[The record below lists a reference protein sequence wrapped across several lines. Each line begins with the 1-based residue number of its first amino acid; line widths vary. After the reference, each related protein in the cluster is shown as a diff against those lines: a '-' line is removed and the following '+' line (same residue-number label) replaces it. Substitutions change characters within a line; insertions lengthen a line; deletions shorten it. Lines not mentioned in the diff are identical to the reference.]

1 MTQRVSEWLETPK
14 LDYHARQLAGVYRS
28 TVHFCDW
35 IEKMGYIHPSS
46 RQTILDLGCGLGA
59 NLEYM
64 GKRYP
69 GCKFIGVDLNSDFV
83 RKGNSIL
90 FDRRVDNCRIEYGD
104 WLNLDNSYKSV
115 FDGVISFQ
123 TISWFPDFR
132 EPLIAACNLEPKW
145 TAHTSLF
152 YDGPV
157 SCTNETHTH
166 DEEGNIKRNL
176 FYNVYSLPVVEK
188 FLRGN
193 GYRNFKAA
201 PFEIDVDLPN
211 TGEFRSYTERTV
223 DGRRIQISG
232 PVFMPWYF
240 IAAERGVA

>member
-14 LDYHARQLAGVYRS
+14 LDYHARQLDSVYRS
-28 TVHFCDW
+28 TIHFCDW
-35 IEKMGYIHPSS
+35 LEKMGYIHPDS
-46 RQTILDLGCGLGA
+46 RLTILDLGCGLGA
-59 NLEYM
+59 NIAYM

-69 GCKFIGVDLNSDFV
+69 GCKFIGVDINKGFVSEGNFILNE
-83 RKGNSIL
+83 RGIENCSIVH
-90 FDRRVDNCRIEYGD
+90 DD
-104 WLNLDNSYKSV
+104 WYQLGTYHKNV
-115 FDGVISFQ
+115 FDGIISLQ
-123 TISWFPDFR
+123 TLSWLPEFR
-132 EPLIAACNLEPKW
+132 EPLQVICGLHPRW

-166 DEEGNIKRNL
+166 DIQGNITRNL

-193 GYRNFKAA
+193 GYIDFKAA

-211 TGEFRSYTERTV
+211 TGEFRSYTEKTV
-223 DGRRIQISG
+223 DGRRIQA
-232 PVFMPWYF
+232 VVLH
-240 IAAERGVA
+240 RG

>member
-1 MTQRVSEWLETPK
+1 MTQRTTEWLDTPK
-14 LDYHARQLAGVYRS
+14 MDYHARQLAQVYRS
-28 TVHFCDW
+28 TVCFFDW
-35 IEKMGYIHPSS
+35 LEKIGYIKPG
-46 RQTILDLGCGLGA
+46 QLILDLGCGLGA
-59 NLEYM
+59 NLAYM
-64 GKRYP
+64 ATRFP
-69 GCKFIGVDLNSDFV
+69 NSKFIGVDLNPDFV
-83 RKGNSIL
+83 KRGNEILRERKIENS
-90 FDRRVDNCRIEYGD
+90 RIIQGD
-104 WLNLDNSYKSV
+104 WYNLEETYQYA
-115 FDGVISFQ
+115 FDGVVSFQ
-123 TISWFPDFR
+123 TLSWLPEFR
-132 EPLIAACNLEPKW
+132 EPLQAICNLHPRW

-193 GYRNFKAA
+193 GYVNFKAT
-201 PFEIDVDLPN
+201 PFEIDIDLPN
-211 TGEFRSYTERTV
+211 TGEFRSYTERTF

-240 IAAERGVA
+240 IAAEGVQ